1 MAEKNQDKKA
11 VDKNDKIEQH
21 KKSTAASRSKTKKVA
36 SNKNGDKTG
45 TEHDDRN
52 DPTGNAHLAD

>member
-11 VDKNDKIEQH
+11 GDKNDKIEQH
-21 KKSTAASRSKTKKVA
+21 KKSKAASKAKSKKVG
-36 SNKNGDKTG
+36 SIKNGDKTG

-52 DPTGNAHLAD
+52 DPTGNAHLAG